1 MKIKNIFSVLA
12 LVLAA
17 ACNEATFDVKDPMVT
32 TSTAFIVR
40 EDAAAGSETFE
51 LNANLPWQ
59 VVVSPVSAEDQVAD
73 IKVTPSSG
81 QASLRPVTLT
91 VTFKTNKDLKRQA
104 VISIVTNAT
113 GASVRFTQPGESDPT
128 EVKGSLETPYK
139 PNDLVA
145 DLKAGKTFTE
155 NIYIRG
161 LVSKL
166 GSIDVAQYHNATFWL
181 TDDGEQPA
189 DDNDAFQAFRV
200 KDFGLADITNANI
213 VKLKDVVTVYGPVT
227 VYNDKVYET
236 QANKAQILAV
246 NGLGTA
252 SGEGTSQSPYNIG
265 KAVATASALP
275 EGSSTEEVYIRG
287 VVSKI
292 KSFSESYGDMTYYLT
307 DDGSHVLEDA
317 KYMQVYNGKSFG
329 GTKFSSI
336 EDLKIGDLVV
346 IKGTLTNYK
355 GNTPEVNKGS
365 QLMELN
371 GKTGNGE

>member
-1 MKIKNIFSVLA
+1 MKIKNIISALA
-12 LVLAA
+12 LVLAV
-17 ACNEATFDVKDPMVT
+17 ACNEATFDVKDPTVT
-32 TSTAFIVR
+32 TSTAFIVL
-40 EDAAAGSETFE
+40 EDAAAGSVSFE
-51 LNANLPWQ
+51 LYANLPWH
-59 VVVSPVSAEDQVAD
+59 VVVSPMSADDHVAD

-91 VTFKTNKDLKRQA
+91 VTYKTNKDIKRQA
-104 VISIVTNAT
+104 VISIVTNAQ

-128 EVKGSLETPYK
+128 EIKGSLETPYK

-145 DLKAGKTFTE
+145 DMKAGKVPTE
-155 NIYIRG
+155 DIYIRG
-161 LVSKL
+161 LVSKIS
-166 GSIDVAQYHNATFWL
+166 SIDVAQYHNATFWL

-189 DDNDAFQAFRV
+189 DDNDAFQVFRA
-200 KDFGLADITNANI
+200 KDYGLADITDDGLF
-213 VKLKDVVTVYGPVT
+213 KLRDVVTVYGPVT
-227 VYNDKVYET
+227 VYNGKVFET

-252 SGEGTSQSPYNIG
+252 SGDGTSKSPYNIG
-265 KAVATASALP
+265 KAVAAASALP
-275 EGSSTEEVYIRG
+275 EGTSSEECYIKG

-292 KSFSESYGDMTYYLT
+292 KSFSESYGDLTYYLT
-307 DDGSHVLEDA
+307 DDGSHVLEDS
-317 KYMQVYNGKSFG
+317 KYMQVYNGKSFNG
-329 GTKFSSI
+329 EKFSSK

-371 GKTGNGE
+371 GKIGNE